1 MTSPLIGISTGRK
14 EGENGQTHWYGTP
27 FSYIHA
33 VQRAGGIPL
42 LMPPVFS
49 EDQILALLER
59 LDGVLII
66 GGGDLDP
73 NLYQGE
79 THPRVYG
86 IEPERDAVELMLV
99 RSVLKTSKPLLGI
112 CRGVQVMN
120 VALGGTLYSDI
131 ADQKPGAIKHD
142 YYPDFPRNTLAH
154 AVEIEAQSRL
164 AQMLGGTQFE
174 VNSLHH
180 QGIREVA
187 PSLRV
192 TAHAPDGL
200 VEAVE
205 VEGHP
210 FAIGVQWHPEW
221 LQEHAPQRALF
232 SAFIRAA
239 SQRK

>member
-1 MTSPLIGISTGRK
+1 MTMPLIGITTSRR
-14 EGENGQTHWYGTP
+14 EGEAGQTHWYATP
-27 FSYIHA
+27 YSYISA
-33 VQRAGGIPL
+33 VQRAGGIPVL
-42 LMPPVFS
+42 IPPVLS
-49 EDQILALLER
+49 EEQLQPLLER
-59 LDGVLII
+59 LEGVLIT

-79 THPRVYG
+79 PHPRVYD
-86 IEPERDAVELMLV
+86 IQPERDAVEMRLV
-99 RSVLKTSKPLLGI
+99 HLALQTSTPLLGI

-131 ADQKPGAIKHD
+131 ADQKPGALKHD
-142 YYPDFPRNTLAH
+142 YYPDYPRNTLAH
-154 AVEIEAQSRL
+154 AVQVESQSLL
-164 AQMLGGTQFE
+164 ARVLGGTQFE

-180 QGIREVA
+180 QGIRQVA
-187 PSLRV
+187 SSLRV
-192 TAHAPDGL
+192 TACAPDGL

-210 FAIGVQWHPEW
+210 FAVGVQWHPEW

-232 SAFIRAA
+232 SAFIQAA

>member
-1 MTSPLIGISTGRK
+1 MTLPLIGITSIRK
-14 EGENGQTHWYGTP
+14 EGEPGQTHWYSTP

-33 VQRAGGIPL
+33 VQRAGGMPVLI
-42 LMPPVFS
+42 PPVYPA
-49 EDQILALLER
+49 EQLPALLQR
-59 LDGVLII
+59 LDGVLLI
-66 GGGDLDP
+66 GGGDIDP
-73 NLYQGE
+73 NLYGGE
-79 THPRVYG
+79 PHPRVYD
-86 IEPERDAVELMLV
+86 IQAERDSVEITLV
-99 RSVLKTSKPLLGI
+99 HLALETSTPLLGI
-112 CRGVQVMN
+112 CRGAQVMN

-131 ADQKPGAIKHD
+131 ADQKPGALKHD

-164 AQMLGGTQFE
+164 AQMLGGTHFE

-180 QGIREVA
+180 QGISKVA
-187 PSLRV
+187 SSLRV